1 MYQRTY
7 PGGSRDNF
15 HFTYKPFYLDSA
27 APIPGTPMRERIAQ
41 KNGEEMAGGIITRL
55 ERVGRGCGIAFS
67 FRGKIGNT
75 RDSHRLLRFA
85 GRKGGGKTRELIEI
99 LFREVFE
106 GEGDV
111 SSREELVRA
120 AVAVGLDGEEVG
132 RFLESEEDGAEVDE
146 LAARARRDGVRHVPL
161 VDINGIQ
168 VEGAEDPSEFFE
180 VLVQART
187 AIP

>member
-1 MYQRTY
+1 
-7 PGGSRDNF
+7 
-15 HFTYKPFYLDSA
+15 
-27 APIPGTPMRERIAQ
+27 
-41 KNGEEMAGGIITRL
+41 
-55 ERVGRGCGIAFS
+55 
-67 FRGKIGNT
+67 
-75 RDSHRLLRFA
+75 LLRFA
-85 GRKGGGKTRELIEI
+85 GRKGEGKTRELVEI